1 MSRKKF
7 KMVWEPESQA
17 YRIYALRS
25 FNDVVEGEA
34 GGLISEEINLSH
46 YGNCWVYQGSK
57 VTGHSCISHNAEIR
71 GESYIENSVISG
83 EVVISDTSVKG
94 STVKGGSVIMSG
106 LIDGCKISG
115 SIKLS
120 GIDLHN
126 AELKGTS
133 LKKES
138 IINVNKSVTDLITI
152 L

>member
-7 KMVWEPESQA
+7 KMVWEPESKA

-25 FNDVVEGEA
+25 FNDVVEGEK

-46 YGNCWVYQGSK
+46 YGNCWIYQGSK
-57 VTGHSCISHNAEIR
+57 VIGHSCISHNAEIR
-71 GESYIENSVISG
+71 GESRVEDSIISG
-83 EVVISDTSVKG
+83 EVFISDTSVRG
-94 STVKGGSVIMSG
+94 STIKGGSGILSG
-106 LIDGCKISG
+106 LIDNCRISG

-126 AELKGTS
+126 LELKSRS
-133 LKKES
+133 LKKDG
-138 IINVNKSVTDLITI
+138 IINVDKSVTDLIT

>member
-7 KMVWEPESQA
+7 KMVWEPESKA

-46 YGNCWVYQGSK
+46 YGNCWIYQGSK
-57 VTGHSCISHNAEIR
+57 VTGHSCISRNVEIR
-71 GESYIENSVISG
+71 GESYVENSVISG
-83 EVVISDTSVKG
+83 NVIISDTSVRG
-94 STVKGGSVIMSG
+94 SDIKGGSVILSG
-106 LIDGCKISG
+106 LIENCKISG
-115 SIKLS
+115 SINLS

-126 AELKGTS
+126 LELKGTS

>member
-1 MSRKKF
+1 MSKKF
-7 KMVWEPESQA
+7 NMVWEPESQA
-17 YRIYALRS
+17 YRIYALKD
-25 FNDVVEGEA
+25 FGEVKKGDK

-57 VTGHSCISHNAEIR
+57 VTGHSRISHNAEIR
-71 GESYIENSVISG
+71 GESRIENSIISG
-83 EVVISDTSVKG
+83 EVVISDTSVRG
-94 STVKGGSVIMSG
+94 SIIKGGSVIMSG

-115 SIKLS
+115 SINLS

-126 AELKGTS
+126 LELKGTS

-138 IINVNKSVTDLITI
+138 IINVNKSVIDLITI